1 MMDEGEHGQ
10 NTRSGCWPTN
20 ESAMNSGGMPRT
32 MGGGAGNAGGGGS
45 GAAAAGGEIDFKAL
59 AMESESLLSH
69 IARPDG
75 IPRLTKSL
83 AEIVSS

>member
-1 MMDEGEHGQ
+1 M
-10 NTRSGCWPTN
+10 
-20 ESAMNSGGMPRT
+20 
-32 MGGGAGNAGGGGS
+32 
-45 GAAAAGGEIDFKAL
+45 DFKAL

-83 AEIVSS
+83 AEIVRHCIHTPASNAMSLNEKDKAEYLPRIYSSASHVEGVTSGEF